1 MHVSWSVTR
10 VNDNPAK
17 FRRAQFWPENWD
29 KHILTML
36 ILLGWKKGMII
47 IIITPLWQAL
57 RKSYNEQYGYNSES
71 EFKSHE
77 AVEKAT
83 E

>member
-1 MHVSWSVTR
+1 
-10 VNDNPAK
+10 
-17 FRRAQFWPENWD
+17 
-29 KHILTML
+29 ML